1 MHRQRLDS
9 RDVFPSG
16 MEEYLSQN
24 GWHFNKKLC
33 DWAVSRMKRRN
44 QANKM
49 EKIVPYTKE
58 ALEMLMKN
66 HNIVLENDDI
76 YDALYV
82 LNMAKADYHGSS
94 IIEDVRLVR
103 FVKDYLDDPDG
114 YDGIALT
121 RFYADCIGK
130 GEAIPW
136 EDVL

>member
-1 MHRQRLDS
+1 MYRSRLDS
-9 RDVFPSG
+9 RDTFPSG
-16 MEEYLSQN
+16 MEEYLAQN

-33 DWAVSRMKRRN
+33 EWAVGKMKRKN
-44 QANKM
+44 QLNKI
-49 EKIVPYTKE
+49 EKLVPFTKE
-58 ALEMLMKN
+58 NLDTMLKTN
-66 HNIVLENDDI
+66 NVNIENDVG

-94 IIEDVRLVR
+94 IIEDVKMVK

-130 GEAIPW
+130 GEMIPW

>member
-1 MHRQRLDS
+1 MYRSRLDS
-9 RDVFPSG
+9 RDTFPSG
-16 MEEYLSQN
+16 MEEYLAQN

-33 DWAVSRMKRRN
+33 EWAVGKMKRKN
-44 QANKM
+44 QLNKI
-49 EKIVPYTKE
+49 EKLTPFTKE
-58 ALEMLMKN
+58 NLDTMLKTN
-66 HNIVLENDDI
+66 NVNIENDI
-76 YDALYV
+76 GYDALYV

-94 IIEDVRLVR
+94 ITEDVKMIK

-130 GEAIPW
+130 GEMIPW

>member
-1 MHRQRLDS
+1 MKRKNQLNKIEKLTPFTKENLDS
-9 RDVFPSG
+9 
-16 MEEYLSQN
+16 
-24 GWHFNKKLC
+24 
-33 DWAVSRMKRRN
+33 
-44 QANKM
+44 
-49 EKIVPYTKE
+49 
-58 ALEMLMKN
+58 MLKTN
-66 HNIVLENDDI
+66 NVNIENDVG

-94 IIEDVRLVR
+94 ITEDVKMIK

-130 GEAIPW
+130 GEMIPW

>member
-1 MHRQRLDS
+1 MYRERLDS
-9 RDVFPSG
+9 RDNFPSG
-16 MEEYLSQN
+16 MEDYLAQN

-33 DWAVSRMKRRN
+33 EWAVGKMKKKN
-44 QANKM
+44 QLNKID
-49 EKIVPYTKE
+49 KITPYTKDNLE
-58 ALEMLMKN
+58 AMLKN
-66 HNIVLENDDI
+66 NNINIENDI
-76 YDALYV
+76 GYDALYV

-94 IIEDVRLVR
+94 INEELRLIR

-114 YDGIALT
+114 YDGVALT

>member
-1 MHRQRLDS
+1 MYRNRLDS
-9 RDVFPSG
+9 RDTFPSG
-16 MEEYLSQN
+16 MEEYLAQN

-33 DWAVSRMKRRN
+33 EWAVGKMKRKN
-44 QANKM
+44 QLNKI
-49 EKIVPYTKE
+49 EKLTPFTKE
-58 ALEMLMKN
+58 NLDTMLKTN
-66 HNIVLENDDI
+66 NVNIENDVG

-94 IIEDVRLVR
+94 IIEDAKMIK

-130 GEAIPW
+130 GEMIPW
-136 EDVL
+136 EDML

>member
-1 MHRQRLDS
+1 MYRSRLDS
-9 RDVFPSG
+9 RDTFPSG
-16 MEEYLSQN
+16 MEEYLAQN

-33 DWAVSRMKRRN
+33 EWAVGKMKKKN
-44 QANKM
+44 QLNKID
-49 EKIVPYTKE
+49 KITPYTKDNLDTLLK
-58 ALEMLMKN
+58 AN
-66 HNIVLENDDI
+66 NINIENDVG

-94 IIEDVRLVR
+94 ITEDVKMVK

-130 GEAIPW
+130 GEMIPW
-136 EDVL
+136 EDMI

>member
-1 MHRQRLDS
+1 MYRSRLDS
-9 RDVFPSG
+9 RDTFPSG
-16 MEEYLSQN
+16 MEEYLAQN

-33 DWAVSRMKRRN
+33 EWAVGKMKKKN
-44 QANKM
+44 QLNK
-49 EKIVPYTKE
+49 IDNISPYTKDHLD
-58 ALEMLMKN
+58 ALLKTN
-66 HNIVLENDDI
+66 NVSIENDVG

-94 IIEDVRLVR
+94 ITEDVKMIK

-130 GEAIPW
+130 GEMIPW
-136 EDVL
+136 EDVI

>member
-1 MHRQRLDS
+1 MYRSRLDS
-9 RDVFPSG
+9 RDTFPSG
-16 MEEYLSQN
+16 MEEYLAQN

-33 DWAVSRMKRRN
+33 EWAIGKMKRKN
-44 QANKM
+44 QLNKI
-49 EKIVPYTKE
+49 EKITPFTKE
-58 ALEMLMKN
+58 SLDTMLKTN
-66 HNIVLENDDI
+66 NIIIENDVG

-94 IIEDVRLVR
+94 ITEDVKMIK

-130 GEAIPW
+130 GEMIPW
-136 EDVL
+136 EDML

>member
-1 MHRQRLDS
+1 M
-9 RDVFPSG
+9 
-16 MEEYLSQN
+16 
-24 GWHFNKKLC
+24 KK
-33 DWAVSRMKRRN
+33 RN
-44 QANKM
+44 QVNKM

-66 HNIVLENDDI
+66 NNIVLENDDI

-94 IIEDVRLVR
+94 IIEDIRLVR

-130 GEAIPW
+130 GEAIP
-136 EDVL
+136 

>member
-1 MHRQRLDS
+1 MYRNRLDS
-9 RDVFPSG
+9 RDNFPSG
-16 MEEYLSQN
+16 MEEYLAQN

-33 DWAVSRMKRRN
+33 EWAVSKMKKKN
-44 QANKM
+44 QLNKID
-49 EKIVPYTKE
+49 KIAPYTKDNLE
-58 ALEMLMKN
+58 ALLKAN
-66 HNIVLENDDI
+66 NVSIENDVG

-94 IIEDVRLVR
+94 ITEDVKMIK

-130 GEAIPW
+130 GEMIPW
-136 EDVL
+136 EDVI

>member
-1 MHRQRLDS
+1 MYRPRLDS
-9 RDVFPSG
+9 RDRFPSG

-24 GWHFNKKLC
+24 GWHFNRKLC
-33 DWAVSRMKRRN
+33 EWAISKMRKKN
-44 QANKM
+44 QLNKID
-49 EKIVPYTKE
+49 KIVPYTKE
-58 ALEMLMKN
+58 SLDNMLKTN
-66 HNIVLENDDI
+66 NVNIENDVG

-94 IIEDVRLVR
+94 IIEEPRLIK

-130 GEAIPW
+130 GEIIPW
-136 EDVL
+136 EEVL

>member
-1 MHRQRLDS
+1 
-9 RDVFPSG
+9 
-16 MEEYLSQN
+16 
-24 GWHFNKKLC
+24 
-33 DWAVSRMKRRN
+33 MKRKN
-44 QANKM
+44 QLNKI
-49 EKIVPYTKE
+49 EKLVPFTKE
-58 ALEMLMKN
+58 NLDTMLKTN
-66 HNIVLENDDI
+66 NVNIENDVG

-94 IIEDVRLVR
+94 ITEDIKMIK

-130 GEAIPW
+130 GEMIPW